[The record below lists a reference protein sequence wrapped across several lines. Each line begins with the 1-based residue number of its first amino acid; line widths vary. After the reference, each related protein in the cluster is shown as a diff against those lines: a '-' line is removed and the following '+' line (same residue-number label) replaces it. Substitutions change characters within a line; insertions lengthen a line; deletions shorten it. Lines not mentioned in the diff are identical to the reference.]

1 MSRLKD
7 LLIEF
12 EQDVPIAFEK
22 AVDFDSFKKN
32 MCKINP
38 LYELSMW
45 KDELKDAYFK
55 GNPSR

>member
-7 LLIEF
+7 LLIDF
-12 EQDVPIAFEK
+12 EQDVPTALKK

-38 LYELSMW
+38 LYELNMW

-55 GNPSR
+55 GSPSR